1 MRRLRE
7 TPEFGDA
14 TCVAIACPACMTL
27 GLAQSCSSYVTTV
40 INGTDM
46 VPTMSLGAPA
56 AGGRQVVVGVAQTGV
71 GKAGHTLCMLYRRPA
86 ATRLPA
92 LCGLRKA
99 VEEELDGAMYAL
111 RTWCARGLAL
121 KM

>member
-1 MRRLRE
+1 MLSRVSADILFPLHRLRE

-46 VPTMSLGAPA
+46 VPTMSLGA
-56 AGGRQVVVGVAQTGV
+56 RTTGSV
-71 GKAGHTLCMLYRRPA
+71 HSH
-86 ATRLPA
+86 
-92 LCGLRKA
+92 
-99 VEEELDGAMYAL
+99 
-111 RTWCARGLAL
+111 
-121 KM
+121 

>member
-46 VPTMSLGAPA
+46 VPTMSLGEHT
-56 AGGRQVVVGVAQTGV
+56 AGFLDSVLEPPETG
-71 GKAGHTLCMLYRRPA
+71 HECH
-86 ATRLPA
+86 
-92 LCGLRKA
+92 C
-99 VEEELDGAMYAL
+99 
-111 RTWCARGLAL
+111 
-121 KM
+121 